1 MAIRTA
7 LIGLLLTW
15 GQQASA
21 DLLWGFGPL
30 DGMPYV
36 AVREQQLTGGFTR
49 LLGERVGRELAM
61 SVRFIETPNNRLEG
75 FLQDGRIQV
84 ICNAN
89 PEWMSQANRLHWSAP
104 LYQEE
109 DALLQHTQPPAF
121 TDLASLHG
129 KTLGTSL
136 GFVYSPPLMA
146 AFADGSVQRKD
157 FRDLDTRL
165 HMLSLRRLD
174 ALIDMRRTLTYRLAR
189 NPELPVRFSTW
200 VVQRYWMH
208 CAYGPHLEVAA
219 EQLDQV
225 LLKLRE
231 RGEIDT
237 LLEQA
242 ARESY

>member
-1 MAIRTA
+1 MAKRTA

-15 GQQASA
+15 NTHASA

-36 AVREQQLTGGFTR
+36 AVREQQLVGGFTR
-49 LLGERVGRELAM
+49 LLGERVGRELAVP
-61 SVRFIETPNNRLEG
+61 VRFIETPNNRLEG
-75 FLQDGRIQV
+75 SLQDGRIQV

-89 PEWMSQANRLHWSAP
+89 PDWMSQANRLHWSAP

-109 DALLQHTQPPAF
+109 DALLQHTQHPTF
-121 TDLASLHG
+121 TDLASLQG

-146 AFADGSVQRKD
+146 AFAAGSVQRKD
-157 FRDLDTRL
+157 VRDLDTRL
-165 HMLSLRRLD
+165 HMLSLQRLD
-174 ALIDMRRTLTYRLAR
+174 ALIDMRRPLAYRLAR
-189 NPELPVRFSTW
+189 NSELPVRFSTW
-200 VVQRYWMH
+200 VVQRYWMY

-219 EQLDQV
+219 ERLDRV
-225 LLKLRE
+225 LLELRE
-231 RGEIDT
+231 RGEINA

-242 ARESY
+242 ARESH